1 MRITIFNSIIRSIFA
16 QTIYKMSDD
25 PPPSL
30 PKNVQDAK
38 TDETKD
44 EAEDVAGLIEKLS
57 LSSIAPSH
65 PISSA
70 PSHSADL
77 AWIAAHI
84 QSQNVQN
91 IIVMSGAGIST
102 SAGIPDFRTPGSGLY
117 DNLQK

>member
-1 MRITIFNSIIRSIFA
+1 
-16 QTIYKMSDD
+16 MSDD

-38 TDETKD
+38 LVKTKD
-44 EAEDVAGLIEKLS
+44 DADDVAVLIEKLS
-57 LSSIAPSH
+57 LSSIAPQPH
-65 PISSA
+65 PISPA
-70 PSHSADL
+70 PSHTADL

-84 QSQNVQN
+84 QSRNVQN

-102 SAGIPDFRTPGSGLY
+102 SAGIPDYRSPGSGLY